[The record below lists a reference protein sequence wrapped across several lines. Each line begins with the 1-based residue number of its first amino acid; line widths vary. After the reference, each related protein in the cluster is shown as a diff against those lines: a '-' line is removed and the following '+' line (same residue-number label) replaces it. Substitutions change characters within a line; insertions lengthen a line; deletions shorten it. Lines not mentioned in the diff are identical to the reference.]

1 MAREKKIV
9 KIVREEA
16 EASGF
21 RAFRLDGQE
30 DFLFHKRCENCGIVY
45 LGSATAEIRKGK
57 VVYTFMDN
65 EYGNVAELVDAFE
78 KHNATLPYPSPCYDP
93 MYRNAARVEMKVDYY
108 LNDVLGLERCMDKG
122 ICYFVKNPYKVELIR
137 ICVELSD
144 EDNDAGG
151 FKGEITRS
159 MGFSSY
165 RSVKFSTEEEFIDGA
180 NSIIASEMLCTA
192 EMAVKVLD
200 NRLGATKFDNVEFTK
215 IDMYTFRTYV
225 TNEKEHIIQLLENA
239 LKTLKGE

>member
-9 KIVREEA
+9 RLVREEA

-21 RAFRLDGQE
+21 RVFRWDGQE
-30 DFLFHKRCENCGIVY
+30 DFLFHKFSENYGLVY

-65 EYGNVAELVDAFE
+65 EYSSVEELVDAFE
-78 KHNATLPYPSPCYDP
+78 KHNATLPYPSQCYDP
-93 MYRNAARVEMKVDYY
+93 MYRNAARVEMKVDHY
-108 LNDVLGLERCMDKG
+108 LGEVLGLERCMDKG

-151 FKGEITRS
+151 FKGEIIRS
-159 MGFSSY
+159 IGFSSY

-200 NRLGATKFDNVEFTK
+200 NRLGATKFDNVEFTQ
-215 IDMYTFRTYV
+215 IDMSTFRTHV
-225 TNEKEHIIQLLENA
+225 TNEKEHIIQLLEDA